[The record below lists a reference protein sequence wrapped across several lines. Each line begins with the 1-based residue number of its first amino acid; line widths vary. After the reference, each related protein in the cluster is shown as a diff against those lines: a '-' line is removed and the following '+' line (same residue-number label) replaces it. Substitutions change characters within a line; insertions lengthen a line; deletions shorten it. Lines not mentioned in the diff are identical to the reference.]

1 MSEAVRAVVQSL
13 ASGSP
18 DRPGGEAMQAAFEAI
33 FRGESEPAL
42 TAAFLTSLAMRGE
55 SASDIAAGAAV
66 MRAHVRRVAAPPGAI
81 DTCGTGGLAWISLNT
96 STAAAFVAA
105 GAGVV
110 VAKHGNRSVPPKTGS
125 ADVLEALGVNLTPTD
140 QQIEASFA
148 NAGLAF
154 MFAPAHHAAMK
165 HVAPVRKALGLRT
178 VFNLLGPLANPA
190 GAKRQVLGVYSDLW
204 LIPYAK
210 ALRQLGSERAW
221 VVHGQDGM
229 DEISTT
235 GPTIVTELKDGE
247 IETFQL
253 RPEELGLAIANP
265 EALRGS
271 TPAENAA
278 ALRRVLDNQPSPF
291 ADLVAVNAAAALVV
305 AGRAADMRD
314 GLSQA
319 RASIAS
325 GRASAALEALKRAA
339 NG

>member
-1 MSEAVRAVVQSL
+1 VSDAVRAVVKDL
-13 ASGSP
+13 TTGG
-18 DRPGGEAMQAAFEAI
+18 RPEGEAMQAAFEAI
-33 FRGESEPAL
+33 FRGESDPAL

-105 GAGVV
+105 GAGAV

-125 ADVLEALGVNLTPTD
+125 ADVLEALGVNLNPTD
-140 QQIEASFA
+140 AQIEASFA
-148 NAGLAF
+148 KAGVAF

-165 HVAPVRKALGLRT
+165 HVAPVRKALGIRT

-190 GAKRQVLGVYSDLW
+190 GAKRQLLGVYSELW
-204 LIPYAK
+204 MIPYAK
-210 ALRQLGSERAW
+210 ALRRLGSERAW
-221 VVHGQDGM
+221 IVHGKDGM

-235 GPTIVTELKDGE
+235 GPTMVTELKDGE
-247 IETFQL
+247 IDTFEI
-253 RPEELGLAIANP
+253 RPEDFGVSIADP
-265 EALRGS
+265 QVLRGG

-278 ALRRVLDNQPSPF
+278 ALRRVLEGQPGPF
-291 ADLVAVNAAAALVV
+291 ADLVTINAAAALLL
-305 AGRAADMRD
+305 ADRAADLAE
-314 GLSQA
+314 GIAQA

-325 GRASAALEALKRAA
+325 GRALGALEALKSAT

>member
-1 MSEAVRAVVQSL
+1 MSEAVRTVVKDL
-13 ASGSP
+13 TSGG
-18 DRPGGEAMQAAFEAI
+18 RPEGEAMQAAFEAI
-33 FRGESEPAL
+33 FRGESDPAL

-105 GAGVV
+105 GAGAV

-125 ADVLEALGVNLTPTD
+125 ADVLEALGVNLNPTD
-140 QQIEASFA
+140 AQLEASFSK
-148 NAGLAF
+148 AGVAF

-165 HVAPVRKALGLRT
+165 HVAPVRKALGIRT

-190 GAKRQVLGVYSDLW
+190 GATRQLLGVYSELW
-204 LIPYAK
+204 MIPYAK
-210 ALRQLGSERAW
+210 ALRRLGSERAW
-221 VVHGQDGM
+221 IVHGEDGM

-235 GPTIVTELKDGE
+235 GPTMVTELRDGE
-247 IETFQL
+247 IETFEV
-253 RPEELGLAIANP
+253 RPEDFGIAVVDP
-265 EALRGS
+265 EVLRGS

-278 ALRRVLDNQPSPF
+278 ALRRVLEGKPGPF
-291 ADLVAVNAAAALVV
+291 ADLVALNAGAALVL
-305 AGRAADMRD
+305 AGRAADLRD
-314 GLSQA
+314 GLAQA
-319 RASIAS
+319 RASMTS
-325 GRASAALEALKRAA
+325 GRALAALEALKSAT